1 MYYNNHNQV
10 LQYITSIYTCIWK
23 IRVCMCVFDFKT
35 RISLGWIL
43 PCWNS
48 KLLRLMTFFGAYKSA
63 WGAVFGENLWEIIFH
78 NIKRRFLAI
87 SFWAPQRPR
96 YRLSNRGMPGTVES
110 EWGDQ
115 GSFTC
120 DVFVVLMV
128 AFRSIP
134 SLKFQNTTHTT
145 PPKRAKNHLNS
156 NFSMP
161 PPPPTPRKKCLF
173 PFSSAWLVETP
184 GHGFLQQGRQTRFYL
199 SSAINLGWMPPE
211 NLGSF
216 FRLWVRWKLPSKL
229 KKIEPWS
236 KWSDTLMFNNK
247 LFVWMFSV
255 WTFFSLTSVWQN
267 SSRFNNKWVW
277 QKKNVPNWKHPNNQ
291 LRENSP
297 NSQVENPSTLGRL
310 LLYGAHTSTI
320 AESMSST
327 LAIRKAQK

>member
-1 MYYNNHNQV
+1 
-10 LQYITSIYTCIWK
+10 
-23 IRVCMCVFDFKT
+23 
-35 RISLGWIL
+35 
-43 PCWNS
+43 
-48 KLLRLMTFFGAYKSA
+48 MTFFGAYKSA

-199 SSAINLGWMPPE
+199 SSAINLGWMPQRTWEVFSGCELDE
-211 NLGSF
+211 NS
-216 FRLWVRWKLPSKL
+216 SKL
-229 KKIEPWS
+229 KLEPWS
-236 KWSDTLMFNNK
+236 KWSDTVTLSCSTTM
-247 LFVWMFSV
+247 
-255 WTFFSLTSVWQN
+255 SLT
-267 SSRFNNKWVW
+267 
-277 QKKNVPNWKHPNNQ
+277 KKNVPNVLNIKQPAPRELSQLTGPTILQPLAASCSTVLTPQPSLNRCLQLLPWEKPKNNDAKV
-291 LRENSP
+291 R
-297 NSQVENPSTLGRL
+297 
-310 LLYGAHTSTI
+310 
-320 AESMSST
+320 SST
-327 LAIRKAQK
+327 LVSHPHLTSQIFQIVANDLVEVLQYQDFWEVQYFIAS

>member
-1 MYYNNHNQV
+1 MIIIIKYY
-10 LQYITSIYTCIWK
+10 SIYTSIWK

-63 WGAVFGENLWEIIFH
+63 WGAVFGENLREIIFH

-199 SSAINLGWMPPE
+199 SSAINLGWMPQRTWE
-211 NLGSF
+211 H
-216 FRLWVRWKLPSKL
+216 FRLWVGWKLPSKL

-247 LFVWMFSV
+247 C
-255 WTFFSLTSVWQN
+255 LT
-267 SSRFNNKWVW
+267 
-277 QKKNVPNWKHPNNQ
+277 KKNVPDWKHQTTSSERTLPTHRSN
-291 LRENSP
+291 
-297 NSQVENPSTLGRL
+297 NPSTLGRL
-310 LLYGAHTSTI
+310 LLYCAHTSTI

-327 LAIRKAQK
+327 LAMRKAQK